1 MNLMLTGNE
10 PAYLQLYRALR
21 EKIISGAYP
30 TGARLPSKRLLAGEA
45 GVSLVTVE
53 HALAILSDEG
63 YIRTAERSGC
73 FVIFRAADFGKMSG
87 SADYKAENGAS
98 TGGQCEILN
107 TESHKTQP
115 VGGYI
120 SSDGA
125 ESHKTQCVPG
135 DIPPKGAESRKT
147 QYIWGDISSE
157 DAESRKTQHI
167 GGDISSEDAESH
179 KTQRVWGDIARK
191 GGESALPEPAADF
204 PFSVFARTMRR
215 VLSEYGE
222 EILIKSP
229 NRGRPELQR
238 AISEYLARNRGISV
252 PPARIVIGSGADY
265 LYGLCL
271 QLLGRDRLFAIES
284 PSYEKIRE
292 VYTANGVRFEELPMG
307 EDGILTPALAASRA
321 SVLHTTP
328 YRSFPTG
335 VTAGASKRQEY
346 LQFAAERGGFII
358 EDDFDSE
365 FTVSRKMED
374 TLYALSGGENVLYL
388 NTFSRTVAP
397 AVRVGYMVLPGR
409 LSPLFEEKLGFYS
422 CTVPTFEQLVLAHFI
437 SDGDFERHV
446 NRVRRKRREALAAA
460 QKMQDSKTNFAK
472 MLDKTQKV

>member
-1 MNLMLTGNE
+1 MGKLSLEKGRTVNLSLSGNE

-21 EKIISGAYP
+21 EKIVSGVYP
-30 TGARLPSKRLLAGEA
+30 AGTKLPSKRLLAGEA

-73 FVIFRAADFGKMSG
+73 FVIFRAADF
-87 SADYKAENGAS
+87 KAA
-98 TGGQCEILN
+98 
-107 TESHKTQP
+107 HAK
-115 VGGYI
+115 
-120 SSDGA
+120 A
-125 ESHKTQCVPG
+125 A
-135 DIPPKGAESRKT
+135 PPKKEDLPAGEPRATAAEKT
-147 QYIWGDISSE
+147 G
-157 DAESRKTQHI
+157 KTQH
-167 GGDISSEDAESH
+167 
-179 KTQRVWGDIARK
+179 VWGDILHTGA
-191 GGESALPEPAADF
+191 EISSPEPAACF

-222 EILIKSP
+222 GILVKSP

-252 PPARIVIGSGADY
+252 PPARIVIGSGAEY

-292 VYTANGVRFEELPMG
+292 VYAANGVRFEELPMG
-307 EDGILTPALAASRA
+307 EDGILSPALEASRA
-321 SVLHTTP
+321 SVLHVTP

-335 VTAGASKRQEY
+335 VTASASKRLEY
-346 LQFAAERGGFII
+346 LRFAAERNGFIV

-388 NTFSRTVAP
+388 NTFSRTIAP
-397 AVRVGYMVLPGR
+397 SVRVGYMVLPER
-409 LSPLFEEKLGFYS
+409 LEPLFEEKVGFYS
-422 CTVPTFEQLVLAHFI
+422 CTVPTFEQLVLAQFI
-437 SDGDFERHV
+437 AGGDFERHI
-446 NRVRRKRREALAAA
+446 NRVRRRRREALADAA
-460 QKMQDSKTNFAK
+460 KMQEAKTNFAK
-472 MLDKTQKV
+472 RLDKGEKV